1 MAYSLATSYMGD
13 SLISGFN
20 WYNGPDPS
28 NGFVQYQSLRGAL
41 DYGLYSVEPFSQSVR
56 LGVDSSR
63 RYDLDEGRPSFRLE
77 SKESYQYGLF
87 IGDFEHMPPSQ
98 CGTWPAFWAYGTS
111 WPDDGEIDILE
122 GANLAYNNIMTGHT
136 AEGCMLDPADENLF
150 SGERLSLDCGV
161 GMDNV
166 GCGFNPPESDKSSYG
181 DTFNAIGGGVY
192 AMEWDSEY
200 IKIWHFPRGSIPAD
214 IEAKKPDPRKW
225 GLPQSLFG
233 GSKCNVDE
241 YFKDLKLVLNI
252 NFCGDYGEGT
262 WRDFETCRSL
272 APTCREYVAKNPRA
286 FQDAYFDVNYINVYT
301 RLGGSI
307 PPVIPSSSK
316 ETSAQ
321 VTEPTDGPNTSA
333 TGGSSPSNPNTPI
346 SGNMGGSTMSVPSN
360 NSISTRPPSP
370 KEDSSSTGEPMTTTT
385 MTGVSTILVTIP
397 GSGTDSATVSPLPV
411 ATGGRSVNPA
421 SIGDYSYLGCFGSE
435 TGFQTFKL
443 TTESDDM
450 TIEQCI
456 QACGGLTYIGIF
468 EGSCY
473 CASKLDGDTR
483 AIRNETTCNRPCPGD
498 EDQFCGGL
506 VTQGTRNRL
515 KRSIPLR
522 RDAPNNVLL
531 TVYADISDAGQPE
544 VPPAMGPGG
553 TTASSGE
560 AVGETAT
567 PIASSGADVTL
578 VDGSDDLTTLDG
590 EDGTSVGGSAETTAP
605 SDQDSSLP
613 SNLVELSVSD
623 DLAAGTSVATE
634 TAVILGTAA
643 VATDTAVVVGAGVAA
658 DTAVVIG
665 TTAVVTDT
673 AVVIGTTAVVT
684 DTAGVVGAGAAA
696 DTAVVIGTAAVVTDT
711 AIVFGTGVAAD
722 TIVVVGT
729 GSDNQVIEAATQA
742 IPDTDRKPVISTI
755 TYFTVLPSNPG
766 SLVPQES
773 IVTLWYEQCSC
784 KNPDLIQPPM
794 ATRTIECDGC
804 GPNGENTVTLTVP
817 ISVTVTVPGATTG
830 QTEQT
835 NDAEA
840 EADDAA
846 AAGAASY
853 GSGSSPEKTKDSD
866 VVAPMVSDGMGGNPE
881 PTKGSDAVAP
891 VVPDRMG
898 GNADQGQ
905 MSPEVTTIVM
915 TYLTT
920 RIITYGT
927 ATDQVSTQIRTA
939 RRTIVVTISNP
950 SDGNGDM
957 SILPVVP
964 SPGQPNTP
972 VVLATPTPGAP
983 DQPVVVSGASS
994 RRDDTFVLFA
1004 IAAMAVLAILL

>member
-1 MAYSLATSYMGD
+1 
-13 SLISGFN
+13 
-20 WYNGPDPS
+20 
-28 NGFVQYQSLRGAL
+28 
-41 DYGLYSVEPFSQSVR
+41 
-56 LGVDSSR
+56 
-63 RYDLDEGRPSFRLE
+63 
-77 SKESYQYGLF
+77 
-87 IGDFEHMPPSQ
+87 MPPSQ
-98 CGTWPAFWAYGTS
+98 CGTWPAFWAYGTN

-181 DTFNAIGGGVY
+181 DAFNAIGGGVY

-214 IEAKKPDPRKW
+214 IEAKKPDPKKW

-241 YFKDLKLVLNI
+241 YFKDFKLVLNI

-262 WRDFETCRSL
+262 WTDFETCRSL
-272 APTCREYVAKNPRA
+272 APTCREYVANNPRA
-286 FQDAYFDVNYINVYT
+286 FQDTYFDVSYIDVYT

-307 PPVIPSSSK
+307 PPVVPSSSSM

-321 VTEPTDGPNTSA
+321 VSEPTDGPSTPV
-333 TGGSSPSNPNTPI
+333 TGGSGPSNSNTPI
-346 SGNMGGSTMSVPSN
+346 SGNLGGSTMFVPSN
-360 NSISTRPPSP
+360 ISISTRPPSP
-370 KEDSSSTGEPMTTTT
+370 KEDPSSTGEPMEPMTTTT

-397 GSGTDSATVSPLPV
+397 GSGTDSATVSSLPV

-421 SIGDYSYLGCFGSE
+421 IIDDYSYLGCFGSQ
-435 TGFQTFKL
+435 TGFQTFDL

-450 TIEQCI
+450 TIEKCI
-456 QACGGLTYIGIF
+456 QSCGGLTYVGIF

-473 CASKLDGDTR
+473 CASKLDSDTR
-483 AIRNETTCNRPCPGD
+483 AVRNQTACNRPCPGD

-506 VTQGTRNRL
+506 ASQGTSNRL

-531 TVYADISDAGQPE
+531 TVYADISDAGQPDI
-544 VPPAMGPGG
+544 PPAMAPGG
-553 TTASSGE
+553 TTAASNE
-560 AVGETAT
+560 AIGETAT
-567 PIASSGADVTL
+567 PTASSGSDATL
-578 VDGSDDLTTLDG
+578 VDGSDDLTTSEGQD
-590 EDGTSVGGSAETTAP
+590 DTSNGGAAETTDP
-605 SDQDSSLP
+605 SEQDSSLP
-613 SNLVELSVSD
+613 SNLVGLSVSD
-623 DLAAGTSVATE
+623 DLVAGT
-634 TAVILGTAA
+634 A
-643 VATDTAVVVGAGVAA
+643 VAT
-658 DTAVVIG
+658 
-665 TTAVVTDT
+665 
-673 AVVIGTTAVVT
+673 
-684 DTAGVVGAGAAA
+684 

-711 AIVFGTGVAAD
+711 AVVLGTGVAAD

-729 GSDNQVIEAATQA
+729 GIAADTIASVGTSVAADTIVAVGTGPDNQVIEAATQA
-742 IPDTDRKPVISTI
+742 IPDTDREPVISTI
-755 TYFTVLPSNPG
+755 TYSTVLPSNPG

-773 IVTLWYEQCSC
+773 TVTMWYEQCDC
-784 KNPDLIQPPM
+784 KNPKLIQPPM

-830 QTEQT
+830 QTQQT
-835 NDAEA
+835 NDA
-840 EADDAA
+840 
-846 AAGAASY
+846 AAGGESN
-853 GSGSSPEKTKDSD
+853 GSGNSPEQTQ
-866 VVAPMVSDGMGGNPE
+866 N
-881 PTKGSDAVAP
+881 SDAVAP
-891 VVPDRMG
+891 IVPAGMG

-915 TYLTT
+915 TYVTT
-920 RIITYGT
+920 RVITYGT
-927 ATDQVSTQIRTA
+927 ATDQVSTETRTA

-950 SDGNGDM
+950 SDGSGDM

-964 SPGQPNTP
+964 SPGQPTTP

-983 DQPVVVSGASS
+983 GEPVAVSGASS